1 MLPQLEALQ
10 DCLWQLCM
18 PSCHLAA
25 DLDAQDM
32 LTGPAIMRSAFGV
45 HKRCTGCFCR
55 KRVAH
60 AVLHVQLLMF
70 DTASLLQWMFADD
83 TAVEDDQAV
92 QQLLQRA
99 ACCLTVGHSC

>member
-32 LTGPAIMRSAFGV
+32 LTRPAIMRSVFKVTNA
-45 HKRCTGCFCR
+45 
-55 KRVAH
+55 A
-60 AVLHVQLLMF
+60 
-70 DTASLLQWMFADD
+70 
-83 TAVEDDQAV
+83 QAV
-92 QQLLQRA
+92 SA
-99 ACCLTVGHSC
+99 ESV